1 MSNFFQNIVDNNLFN
16 DWAATLDWLVN
27 DNKFDEKNGWTSGYI
42 GSLTKK
48 IKKMNGFGDETYLHT
63 AIKNLTFPSNRSN
76 TIMALFSN
84 GDSECKDFIRH
95 IRNGIAHGNARCFK
109 QKCELFIEIKDYDS
123 TGKNQTAYFYFPISY
138 ITQVHKLYMDVIRS
152 IEKRKKR

>member
-27 DNKFDEKNGWTSGYI
+27 DNKFEKSKGWTSGYI

-48 IKKMNGFGDETYLHT
+48 IKRMNGFGDETYSHT
-63 AIKNLTFPSNRSN
+63 AIKELTFPQKQSN

-84 GDSECKDFIRH
+84 GDSECKDFVRH
-95 IRNGIAHGNARCFK
+95 IRNGIAHGNTRCFN
-109 QKCELFIEIKDYDS
+109 QKGELFIEIKDYDS

-138 ITQVHKLYMDVIRS
+138 ITQAHKLYMDVVRS
-152 IEKRKKR
+152 IKNKKR